1 LPISGSS
8 QSIQPLQRGGVE
20 IGARVGFLAYFPD
33 ISGVERKAAMPM
45 RGRIGSD
52 RDTMALATARITAA
66 MSERMTITRKQDAE

>member
-1 LPISGSS
+1 
-8 QSIQPLQRGGVE
+8 
-20 IGARVGFLAYFPD
+20 
-33 ISGVERKAAMPM
+33 M